1 MKKIVLAVVLSLTA
15 LAASAQI
22 RHYVTAGE
30 TLSSI
35 ARKYGVTVEQI
46 KSWNTPE
53 NLALYNK
60 GTHVLT
66 IYPANRTT
74 SSTSSG
80 TVSGGSQH
88 ASFFPVFGMTLGETT
103 RAEAAKMGYCSTSK
117 NYPECYDVGT
127 WDFWDHDK
135 DGVFEQL
142 YLTYTDEFPQQWLDI
157 GCSWALSYNQWQALF
172 RRLGYTV
179 TVTESP
185 KTKPYGGRNT
195 LSAKFT
201 ATDPSTG
208 LQFRLDFNYGNDH
221 GEGYTVDSQKTL
233 YSITAAATRGS
244 VRNAGGSSSGADSRS
259 TASAATSG
267 ECAAFFPVLGLTL
280 GETTVSEAKSMG
292 CTNSNPKYPNQY
304 YLKYDGTKK
313 YIITDSDK
321 DGILDKMLVS
331 STDDMPVAWSQQGFD
346 WSLSYNQWQALLRRL
361 GFAINVTE
369 SPRTEV
375 FSGRNTLKARF
386 KATHPSNGLVFDLEF
401 EYNNRNGEGYSVT
414 SKNTV
419 RWIFA
424 RATRGSSSAQSAS
437 YAGGSAAGASVAKTA
452 VAEQPREPVLTAVAA
467 SSEGLR
473 PVTQST
479 SPTVCCFAD
488 DYDNIIM
495 SGKSFYLP
503 KSYETD
509 NARALYNFRNGVA
522 VVAERENKWGVIDQ
536 SGNTV
541 IPFEYRVNSYCG
553 FYENEYFVFLGGF
566 GSPGN
571 GYKTFYVLDMA
582 GDVLFECKNTYD
594 SKPIA
599 KIKAFYDKK
608 GKAIIAA
615 NRRAGKYE
623 AVTGRI
629 TAAVQSTARQSE
641 QLRLAQAAEAE
652 RQRLLREERERL
664 ENSFMAYARH
674 YVEEKINKWQIKG
687 EYEKTSD
694 WRRRVNETTRR
705 NKVRELTREAEEN
718 FIAERSRDIAA
729 DYSIDGSYDAD
740 NETYCINSERFGK
753 LLVRVPVSYAKQ
765 FRDQWP
771 SIRKTPTYFIDG
783 DRLALAGVSF
793 RMKDNREF
801 RYSNQASLN
810 YSTTQVEY
818 NFNPIELEAADAPTV
833 AGRQNI
839 STTKLTVGNRA
850 DIDMTV
856 PQNATDNTSTFA
868 VIIANENYA
877 NAGDVEFA
885 LNDGRSFGEYCRKTL
900 GIPEKNINI
909 YDNATF
915 VGIRSA
921 LNLLGK
927 LVDTY
932 GEKSNVIFYY
942 AGHGIPDEKSSDSY
956 LLPVDGIP
964 SDMSTCY
971 SLDGIYRRLGEMKAE
986 RVVVFMDAC
995 FSGSQ
1000 RNGEII
1006 AAARGVAVKA
1016 KSAQPYGNMVVF
1028 SAAQGDETA
1037 YPYKEKSHGLFTYYL
1052 LKKLQHTRGEAT
1064 LGELSDFVT
1073 KNVKMESLQTN
1084 KRSQTPCIR
1093 VSSVLGDGWRNM
1105 KLK

>member
-80 TVSGGSQH
+80 TVSGSSQH

-221 GEGYTVDSQKTL
+221 GEGYTVDSQKSL

-244 VRNAGGSSSGADSRS
+244 VRGSGSSAAQ
-259 TASAATSG
+259 ASA
-267 ECAAFFPVLGLTL
+267 
-280 GETTVSEAKSMG
+280 
-292 CTNSNPKYPNQY
+292 
-304 YLKYDGTKK
+304 
-313 YIITDSDK
+313 
-321 DGILDKMLVS
+321 
-331 STDDMPVAWSQQGFD
+331 
-346 WSLSYNQWQALLRRL
+346 
-361 GFAINVTE
+361 
-369 SPRTEV
+369 
-375 FSGRNTLKARF
+375 
-386 KATHPSNGLVFDLEF
+386 
-401 EYNNRNGEGYSVT
+401 
-414 SKNTV
+414 
-419 RWIFA
+419 
-424 RATRGSSSAQSAS
+424 
-437 YAGGSAAGASVAKTA
+437 YAGGSAAGASAAKTA
-452 VAEQPREPVLTAVAA
+452 VAEQPRNPVLTAVAA

-473 PVTQST
+473 PVTQSA
-479 SPTVCCFAD
+479 SPTVCRFAD
-488 DYDNIIM
+488 DYDNIVM

-608 GKAIIAA
+608 GKAVIAA